1 MNAPIRLAKQ
11 FLIAMPSLR
20 DPHFFHGVTYI
31 CEHTEQGAM
40 GIMVN
45 RPLDIRMDEVLRQMN
60 IETGLDTVRQMPIFL
75 GGPVQRERGFVLHR
89 PHGDWEVT
97 MKVSDEIGVTTS
109 RDILAAIAEGKGPR
123 HCLVALGYAGW
134 GPGQLEREMAENAWI
149 NVPADDAIIFDTD
162 CAQRWEAAAAITGV
176 DMSRLSAHIG
186 HA

>member
-1 MNAPIRLAKQ
+1 MNAPIRLANQ
-11 FLIAMPSLR
+11 FLIAMPSLQ

-60 IETGLDTVRQMPIFL
+60 IDTELEAVRQMPIFH
-75 GGPVQRERGFVLHR
+75 GGPVQRERGFVLHK
-89 PHGDWEVT
+89 PHGDWDVT
-97 MKVSDEIGVTTS
+97 MKISDGIGVTTS
-109 RDILAAIAEGKGPR
+109 RDILAAIAVGEGPR

-134 GPGQLEREMAENAWI
+134 GPGQLEREMAENAWL
-149 NVPADDAIIFDTD
+149 NVPASDAIIFDTPRE
-162 CAQRWEAAAAITGV
+162 QRWEAAAALHGV
-176 DMSRLSAHIG
+176 DLRRLSAHIG